1 MLTPRKF
8 ATKFYVVRAIMTKKK
23 KNACQGNG
31 VIFGG
36 FL

>member
-23 KNACQGNG
+23 KKTLVKGME
-31 VIFGG
+31 
-36 FL
+36 